1 MMPLLAHAFPPDNAR
16 QSHPEKAAMVP
27 STYDSTDQLVANT
40 LRLLA
45 VDAVQAA
52 NSGHPGM
59 PLGAADVATV
69 LWTRFLKHDPD
80 DPTWPDRDRFIL
92 SAGHGSALLYA
103 LLHLFGYPISL
114 DELKHFRQWGY
125 VTAGHPEYEPERG
138 IEVTTGPLGQG
149 ISNAVGM
156 ALAERWLAARF
167 NKPGFPVVDHVTY
180 VLAGDGDLMEGVSHE
195 AASLAGHWG
204 LGRLI
209 VLYDDNHIS
218 IDGPT
223 ELAFTEDVL
232 KRFEAYGWHVQ
243 RVDGHDMAAVDQAL
257 RLARA
262 EEDRPSII
270 ACRTHIGYGSP
281 RQDTAKVH
289 GEPLGEE
296 GVRATKRFFGFP
308 EEAQFYIPEE
318 ARARVEA
325 MSAAGKKARAQWE
338 AMMQAYAEVYPDLA
352 REWDLFVRGE
362 LPAGWEAHLP
372 DFTAA
377 KPLAT
382 RAASGQ
388 VLDAIAPHLPM
399 LLGGSAD
406 LTGSNKTRPK
416 EARDIQKDDFYGNYI
431 HYGVREHGM
440 AAIMNGLATHYV
452 RPYGGTFLVFSD
464 YMRGAL
470 RVTALMNLPV
480 IYVFTHDSIGL
491 GEDGPTHQPIEHL
504 MALRATPNLVV
515 IRPADGNETAQAWKV
530 ALERK
535 GPTTLVLTRQ
545 GVPQITPR
553 DNGLARG
560 AYILADPASGNPDIV
575 LIATGSEV
583 ALALEAVD
591 ALLAEGITARVVSM
605 PSWELFDAQDAAYRA
620 SVLPADKPK
629 LAIEAGATLGWA
641 RYVGLAGDVIGIDRF
656 GASAP
661 GKVLFEQFGFTVE
674 NVVARARALLG
685 M

>member
-1 MMPLLAHAFPPDNAR
+1 M
-16 QSHPEKAAMVP
+16 
-27 STYDSTDQLVANT
+27 TYDHTDQLVANT

-45 VDAVQAA
+45 VDAIQAA
-52 NSGHPGM
+52 NSGHPGL
-59 PLGAADVATV
+59 PLGAADVAIV
-69 LWTRFLKHDPD
+69 LWTRFLKHDPA
-80 DPTWPDRDRFIL
+80 DPAWPDRDRFIL

-103 LLHLFGYPISL
+103 LLHLFGYPITMEDL
-114 DELKHFRQWGY
+114 QHFRQWGY
-125 VTAGHPEYEPERG
+125 ITAGHPEYDPKLG
-138 IEVTTGPLGQG
+138 IEITTGPLGQG

-167 NKPGFPVVDHVTY
+167 NKSGFTVMDHYTY

-204 LGRLI
+204 LGKLI

-223 ELAFTEDVL
+223 EIAFTEDVL
-232 KRFEAYGWHVQ
+232 ARFEAYGWHVQ
-243 RVDGHDMAAVDQAL
+243 RVDGHDMAAVDGAIRAAQAE
-257 RLARA
+257 A
-262 EEDRPSII
+262 ERPSII

-289 GEPLGEE
+289 GEPLGPD
-296 GVRATKRFFGFP
+296 GVRETKRFFGFP
-308 EEAQFYIPEE
+308 EDEAFYIPEE
-318 ARARVEA
+318 VWARVEA
-325 MSAAGKKARAQWE
+325 IKAAGAAAHAQWRE
-338 AMMQAYAEVYPDLA
+338 MMAAYRQAHPELA
-352 REWDLFVRGE
+352 QEWDLFVHGE
-362 LPAGWEAHLP
+362 LPAGWEQYLP
-372 DFTAA
+372 NFTGE

-382 RAASGQ
+382 RATSGK
-388 VLDAIAPHLPM
+388 VLDAILPHLPM
-399 LLGGSAD
+399 VLGGSAD
-406 LTGSNKTRPK
+406 LTSSNKTKPK
-416 EARDIQKDDFYGNYI
+416 DAKAIQRGDFGGNYI

-480 IYVFTHDSIGL
+480 VFVFTHDSIGL

-504 MALRATPNLVV
+504 MALRAMPNLTV

-530 ALERK
+530 ALERR
-535 GPTTLVLTRQ
+535 GPTALILSRQ
-545 GVPQITPR
+545 GLPQITPK
-553 DNGLARG
+553 DNQLARG
-560 AYILADPASGNPDIV
+560 AYILADPLSGDPDIV

-583 ALALEAVD
+583 ALALDAVD
-591 ALLAEGITARVVSM
+591 ALLEQGVTARVVSM
-605 PSWELFDAQDAAYRA
+605 PSWELFDRQDEAYRA
-620 SVLPADKPK
+620 SVLPPDKPK

-641 RYVGLAGDVIGIDRF
+641 RYVGLNGDVIGIDRF

-661 GKVLFEQFGFTVE
+661 GKLLFEKYGFIME
-674 NVVARARALLG
+674 NVVARALALLEK
-685 M
+685 